1 MVYVLGQAHWLN
13 VSVTLETPRSAPR
26 STCHH
31 SLSRK
36 AELHRVEELPS
47 FAISGTNQAPFSEL
61 EALAGL
67 PLASST
73 VPDGAGVVVVGGGVV
88 VVGGG
93 VVVVGGGVVVVGGG
107 VVVEALVPKTFA
119 SMIEV
124 PNVVPRSTPVTRT

>member
-31 SLSRK
+31 SLSRN
-36 AELHRVEELPS
+36 AELHRVEALPS
-47 FAISGTNQAPFSEL
+47 FASPGRTRQPFSEL
-61 EALAGL
+61 EAFAGL

-73 VPDGAGVVVVGGGVV
+73 VPDGGGVV

-107 VVVEALVPKTFA
+107 AVVVEALMPKTFA

-124 PNVVPRSTPVTRT
+124 PNEGCPRSTPVMRT